1 MLFSKGCTY
10 AIRAALLVAVK
21 ETREG
26 RKFIPIRELADEL
39 DLSFHFLTKIL
50 QVLTEAEI
58 MESFRGPNGGIGLAR
73 EANKISLIQIIS
85 AVDGTSLFSECA
97 LGLPDCGEAKP
108 CPLHQSWSKRRE
120 ELKRMFEKTTLA
132 TLAQDFSKNGLR
144 N

>member
-21 ETREG
+21 ETKEG
-26 RKFIPIRELADEL
+26 RKFIPIRELAEEL

-50 QVLTEAEI
+50 QLLTEAEI
-58 MESFRGPNGGIGLAR
+58 MESFRGPSGGIGLAR
-73 EANKISLIQIIS
+73 AANRISLIQIIS
-85 AVDGTSLFSECA
+85 AVDGMSLFSECA
-97 LGLPDCGEAKP
+97 LGLPDCGEATP

-120 ELKRMFEKTTLA
+120 ELKRMFERTTLA
-132 TLAQDFSKNGLR
+132 SLANDLGDNALR

>member
-58 MESFRGPNGGIGLAR
+58 MESFRRPNVGIGLAR
-73 EANKISLIQIIS
+73 EANKECRYSPS
-85 AVDGTSLFSECA
+85 APWDFPTAERPSPAHCTNLGPSDGT
-97 LGLPDCGEAKP
+97 
-108 CPLHQSWSKRRE
+108 
-120 ELKRMFEKTTLA
+120 
-132 TLAQDFSKNGLR
+132 N
-144 N
+144 